1 MTLTVY
7 PQIEQRSDEWHDQ
20 RRGMVTASAVGQLVI
35 ESAPDPLAYMCR
47 SCGSDA
53 GEPCLSLASVKVPKP
68 LKSPHGG
75 RIPFDAPE
83 VLTVAYND
91 TSRSLTML
99 LVSERITGYTEP
111 TFINS
116 DMWRGI
122 EEEPR
127 AVEWYAEH
135 HGVEVETTGF
145 MVNDDSGY
153 SLGYSPDGLVGDDGL
168 LEVKA
173 PRAKGHLA
181 TILADEIPRQ
191 HVAQCQA
198 GLLVS
203 GREWIDFIS
212 FCGGMPPFVKR
223 MTPDPKWHAA
233 ILAALEQFELT
244 AAEMVTTYRN
254 ATKGLA
260 VTERIPN
267 LDDIRI

>member
-7 PQIEQRSDEWHDQ
+7 PQMDQRGDEWYDQ
-20 RRGMVTASAVGQLVI
+20 RRGMVTASAVGQLVANV
-35 ESAPDPLAYMCR
+35 APDPLEFACPI
-47 SCGSDA
+47 CPAKNGD
-53 GEPCLSLASVKVPKP
+53 PCFGMNRKAPTPIKTPHAVRVPK
-68 LKSPHGG
+68 
-75 RIPFDAPE
+75 DAPE
-83 VLTVAYND
+83 VLTVANND
-91 TSRSLTML
+91 TSRGLTML

-153 SLGYSPDGLVGDDGL
+153 SLGYSPDGLVDADGL

-223 MTPDPKWHAA
+223 MTPDPKWQTA
-233 ILAALEQFELT
+233 IVAALEQFELT

-260 VTERIPN
+260 VTERVPN